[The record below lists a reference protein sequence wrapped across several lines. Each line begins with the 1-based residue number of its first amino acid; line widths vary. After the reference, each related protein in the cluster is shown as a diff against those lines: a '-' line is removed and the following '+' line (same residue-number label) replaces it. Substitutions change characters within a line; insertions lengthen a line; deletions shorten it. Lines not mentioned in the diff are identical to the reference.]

1 MEMMHKG
8 KVLWL
13 AVETTNS
20 QHGGAGKKGRCYIV
34 THLAW
39 IAAKLVSSN
48 SEMRYAL
55 AAS

>member
-1 MEMMHKG
+1 METMHKD
-8 KVLWL
+8 KVLQL
-13 AVETTNS
+13 VAGTTNS

>member
-1 MEMMHKG
+1 MHEA
-8 KVLWL
+8 KVLQL
-13 AVETTNS
+13 AAETTNS

-34 THLAW
+34 TCLAW

-48 SEMRYAL
+48 SEMRYVL

>member
-1 MEMMHKG
+1 MHKG
-8 KVLWL
+8 KVLQL
-13 AVETTNS
+13 AAETTNS

-34 THLAW
+34 TRLAW